1 MAMSLQV
8 IHTLRTITDESECD
22 VNDACTTNWGFRF
35 GVVGKRRSRV
45 SSYFPQQLNGK
56 TAAPGLRNMQSHS

>member
-1 MAMSLQV
+1 MTMSLRV
-8 IHTLRTITDESECD
+8 IHMLCTITDESECD
-22 VNDACTTNWGFRF
+22 VNDACTTNHRGFRF

-45 SSYFPQQLNGK
+45 SSYFPQLNGK